1 MCSSGDT
8 QDIQRIAFT
17 DVKGI
22 RVGQE
27 QDLDAMTGVT
37 VLLFDK
43 PALAAV
49 DISGGGAACRESFLL
64 SPLSHGSPIDAIVF
78 SGGSSFSLDAA
89 TGVMEWLLERGRGLP
104 VGGLRVP
111 LVVQSC
117 IFDLGIG
124 SSRVRP
130 DKAMAARA
138 CEAVLENSPRSGSF
152 GAGTGATVGK
162 VFGIRRAQKGGVGFA
177 ALKVGQ
183 LSVAVCA
190 VVNAFADVFHWRT
203 GDQLAGALSSDRT
216 CFASTEAALYQMQR
230 IIDAGGDVGA
240 GPFLRSGGNTTLVAA
255 MTNAALS
262 RCELLRVSRMASS
275 SLAHVIRPVG
285 TTGDGDSV
293 YAVSLGDVK
302 SDVNI
307 VGTLACR
314 AVGEAIAD
322 AVQSA
327 QMTSEAFLALLP
339 K

>member
-1 MCSSGDT
+1 MHSSGGT
-8 QDIQRIAFT
+8 QDIQRIAFA
-17 DVKGI
+17 DVKGT

-37 VLLFDK
+37 VLLFEK
-43 PALAAV
+43 PALASL
-49 DISGGGAACRESFLL
+49 DISGGGAASRESFLL
-64 SPLSHGSPIDAIVF
+64 SPLSHGKPIDAVVF
-78 SGGSSFSLDAA
+78 SGGSSYSLDAA
-89 TGVMEWLLERGRGLP
+89 TGVMDWLASRGRGLL
-104 VGGLRVP
+104 VGGVRVP
-111 LVVQSC
+111 LVAQSC

-138 CEAVLENSPRSGSF
+138 CEAALENHPRSGSF
-152 GAGTGATVGK
+152 GAGAGATVGK

-177 ALKVGQ
+177 AFKVGC
-183 LSVAVCA
+183 LEVAACA
-190 VVNAFADVFHWRT
+190 VVNAFGDVFHWRT
-203 GDQLAGALSSDRT
+203 GEELSGSLTADRT

-230 IIDAGGDVGA
+230 NIDAGGEAGA
-240 GPFLRSGGNTTLVAA
+240 GSFLRSGGNTTLVAA
-255 MTNAALS
+255 LTNAALT
-262 RCELLRVSRMASS
+262 RDELLRLSRMASS
-275 SLAHVIRPVG
+275 SLSRVIRPVG

-307 VGTLACR
+307 VGTLACQ

-322 AVQSA
+322 AVESA
-327 QMTSEAFLALLP
+327 RMTSEVFLALLT